1 MNIVMFETSIRQ
13 DKEGRYC
20 LNDLHKAAGG
30 EERHSPNR
38 WTRTEGYNAL
48 LDELTPVLAF
58 DPAKSIRGGSNPGT
72 YVCKE
77 LVYAYAMWISPK
89 FQLHVIH
96 TFDHFITS
104 ELQRKVIRELA
115 RDGYK
120 DMTNALKSY
129 LEDAGITPMFYHYSN
144 EADMINRIVLGMTA
158 KQFRTEHGLNDDD
171 QIRDHQT
178 PFQIFAIEQLQR
190 MDEQLINLGFTVEQR
205 RNALQKRFDELSI
218 RAIGLCGIVGS
229 QRKL

>member
-1 MNIVMFETSIRQ
+1 MFQTTIRQ

-129 LEDAGITPMFYHYSN
+129 LEDAGITPMFYHYTN
-144 EADMINRIVLGMTA
+144 EADMINVIALGMTA
-158 KQFRTEHGLNDDD
+158 KQFREVHNLGENAP
-171 QIRDHQT
+171 IRDAQT
-178 PFQIFAIEQLQR
+178 KFQIHAIEQLQK
-190 MDEQLINLGFTVEQR
+190 MDEQLLLMRAPFEQR
-205 RNALQKRFDELSI
+205 RDTLHRRFDQLSTK
-218 RAIGLCGIVGS
+218 AIA
-229 QRKL
+229 K